1 MFTGLVQRKGN
12 VAGMDRDS
20 RGGVRLVVECPAF
33 DRTPEPGDSICVSGC
48 CLTLAE
54 PAEESDGG
62 QTRLAFDVIPES
74 LDRTTL
80 GELELGSAVNLETSC
95 TPTTLM
101 GGHVVQ
107 GHVEGVGEIASIDE
121 TDGYVLRVRPPK
133 DLMPAITPKGSI
145 TIEGISLTIADVDVK
160 GGTFSVALIPTTL
173 RETTIGQARARSRV
187 NLETDILARTV
198 VHYLRHFGGPGD

>member
-20 RGGVRLVVECPAF
+20 RGDVRLVVECPAF

-54 PAEESDGG
+54 PAEESDEG

-107 GHVEGVGEIASIDE
+107 GHVEGVGEIVAIDE
-121 TDGYVLRVRPPK
+121 TDGYVLRVRPPS

-173 RETTIGQARARSRV
+173 RETTIGQARVGSRV